1 MGVNGGTRP
10 HTDHQ
15 KGCAYIVTNPKAL
28 KKVVGIV
35 IGVVVIIA
43 MPIIALLGIF
53 TGGVD
58 LNIDRLQEMI
68 VENQSSASGVMTEI
82 EEKMLSAGYSHL
94 NVKEAQAIYSLALF
108 TRGSEE
114 GFTDTLVGCFS
125 EGQSDEDLIA
135 KVNAAFGTNILA
147 SDFTSAVQKMRD
159 EHIEP
164 EPPPEETKPPDTNE
178 TEVTTAP

>member
-1 MGVNGGTRP
+1 MAAPALIPIIKKVAT
-10 HTDHQ
+10 
-15 KGCAYIVTNPKAL
+15 YIATNPKAL

-125 EGQSDEDLIA
+125 KGQSDEDLIA

-164 EPPPEETKPPDTNE
+164 EPPPEETEPPDTSSE
-178 TEVTTAP
+178 TEVTPSG

>member
-1 MGVNGGTRP
+1 MAAPALIPVIKKVAA
-10 HTDHQ
+10 H
-15 KGCAYIVTNPKAL
+15 IVTNPKAL

-58 LNIDRLQEMI
+58 LNVDRLQEMLA
-68 VENQSSASGVMTEI
+68 ENQSSAAAVMTEI
-82 EEKMLSAGYSHL
+82 EEKMLSAGFSHL

-108 TRGSEE
+108 TRGTED
-114 GFTDTLVGCFS
+114 GFADKLVGCFS
-125 EGQSDEDLIA
+125 EGQSDEELIA
-135 KVNAAFGTNILA
+135 KVNAAFGTNIVP

-164 EPPPEETKPPDTNE
+164 EPPSEKTTSEEKE
-178 TEVTTAP
+178 

>member
-1 MGVNGGTRP
+1 MSATVAAVAKKVATYIL
-10 HTDHQ
+10 TD
-15 KGCAYIVTNPKAL
+15 KKAL

-68 VENQSSASGVMTEI
+68 MENQASASGVMTEI

-108 TRGSEE
+108 TRGTEE
-114 GFTDTLVGCFS
+114 GFTDKLVGCFS

-135 KVNAAFGTNILA
+135 NVNVAFGTNIVA

-159 EHIEP
+159 EHIES
-164 EPPPEETKPPDTNE
+164 EPPPEETEPSE
-178 TEVTTAP
+178 TEAITQ

>member
-1 MGVNGGTRP
+1 MSATVAAAL
-10 HTDHQ
+10 
-15 KGCAYIVTNPKAL
+15 KKVAAYILTNPKAL

-68 VENQSSASGVMTEI
+68 MENQASASGVMTEI

-108 TRGSEE
+108 TRGTEE
-114 GFTDTLVGCFS
+114 GFTDKLVGCFS

-135 KVNAAFGTNILA
+135 NVNATFGTNIVA
-147 SDFTSAVQKMRD
+147 SDFTSAVKKMRD

-164 EPPPEETKPPDTNE
+164 EPPPEETESLE
-178 TEVTTAP
+178 TEAITQ

>member
-1 MGVNGGTRP
+1 MSATVAAVAKKVAT
-10 HTDHQ
+10 
-15 KGCAYIVTNPKAL
+15 YILTNPKAL

-68 VENQSSASGVMTEI
+68 MENQASASGVMIEI

-94 NVKEAQAIYSLALF
+94 NVKEAQALYSLALF
-108 TRGSEE
+108 TRGTEE
-114 GFTDTLVGCFS
+114 GFTDKLVGCFS
-125 EGQSDEDLIA
+125 VGQSDEDLITN
-135 KVNAAFGTNILA
+135 VNAAFGTNILA

-164 EPPPEETKPPDTNE
+164 EPPPEETEPPE
-178 TEVTTAP
+178 TEATTQ

>member
-1 MGVNGGTRP
+1 MSATVAAVAKKVAT
-10 HTDHQ
+10 
-15 KGCAYIVTNPKAL
+15 YILTNPKAL

-68 VENQSSASGVMTEI
+68 MENQASASGVMTEI

-94 NVKEAQAIYSLALF
+94 NVKEAQAIYALALF
-108 TRGSEE
+108 TRGTEE
-114 GFTDTLVGCFS
+114 GFVDKLVGCFS

-135 KVNAAFGTNILA
+135 NANATFGTNILA
-147 SDFTSAVQKMRD
+147 SDFSSAVQKMRD

-164 EPPPEETKPPDTNE
+164 EPPPEETVPPE
-178 TEVTTAP
+178 TESITQ

>member
-1 MGVNGGTRP
+1 MAAPVLIPIIKKVAT
-10 HTDHQ
+10 
-15 KGCAYIVTNPKAL
+15 YIVTNPKAL
-28 KKVVGIV
+28 KKVVGIA
-35 IGVVVIIA
+35 IGVVIIIT

-53 TGGVD
+53 TGDVD

-68 VENQSSASGVMTEI
+68 AENQSSASGVMTEI
-82 EEKMLSAGYSHL
+82 EEKMLSAGHSHL

-108 TRGSEE
+108 TRGTEE
-114 GFTDTLVGCFS
+114 GFADKLVGCFS
-125 EGQSDEDLIA
+125 EGQSDEELIA

-164 EPPPEETKPPDTNE
+164 EPPPEETEPPDTSSE
-178 TEVTTAP
+178 TEVTPSG